1 MLPGGVSYATFQTF
15 QIHKMIKCVNVCRCV
30 FLPLERS
37 WGKRREEEK
46 KKKSQGKCVRAG
58 KTPGPMLWKHQELCG
73 DDTRTQEEPLEQQ
86 PVSSGGAS
94 GFSYSSY
101 L

>member
-37 WGKRREEEK
+37 WGKRGEEEK
-46 KKKSQGKCVRAG
+46 KKKKVKASV
-58 KTPGPMLWKHQELCG
+58 
-73 DDTRTQEEPLEQQ
+73 LEQEKHRDQ
-86 PVSSGGAS
+86 CCGNTRNYVEMIPE
-94 GFSYSSY
+94 
-101 L
+101 LKKNR